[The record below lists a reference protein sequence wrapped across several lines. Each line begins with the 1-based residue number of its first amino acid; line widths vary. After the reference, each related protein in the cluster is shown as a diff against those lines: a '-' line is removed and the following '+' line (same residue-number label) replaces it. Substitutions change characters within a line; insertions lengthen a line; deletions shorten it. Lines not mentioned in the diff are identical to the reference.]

1 MGDQGPEGRIGGED
15 VVVTVAVDM
24 GLGENLG
31 QPVQELESRE
41 PEGGTARGI
50 GPRKQIE
57 DLVGATV
64 DKVETIESEK
74 RPGAIPD
81 GVAP

>member
-1 MGDQGPEGRIGGED
+1 MGWCPGAEALGLAWKGRRRR
-15 VVVTVAVDM
+15 
-24 GLGENLG
+24 ENLG